1 MGVQRIISVER
12 PFMESSAV
20 TCYGKYHFN
29 VMNSI
34 ELTINATQEILRMKS
49 ILVLFFQEMTIATI
63 AAGQRNNEYA
73 QPLIVSAVRVV
84 PHQL

>member
-1 MGVQRIISVER
+1 
-12 PFMESSAV
+12 
-20 TCYGKYHFN
+20 
-29 VMNSI
+29 MNSI
-34 ELTINATQEILRMKS
+34 ELTINATQEILRRKS
-49 ILVLFFQEMTIATI
+49 ILVLFFQEMTTVTI